1 MSVMFDPDTAIYPF
15 PPKPTPLSI
24 DEKAYYREKIKR
36 LLKERNAVMVAH
48 YYTDPEIQQLAEET
62 GGCISDS
69 LEMARFGA
77 KHPAST
83 LLVAGVRFMGETAKI
98 LSPEK
103 TILMPTLQ
111 AECSLDLGCPV
122 EEFNAFCDAHPDR
135 TVVVY
140 ANTSAAVKARADW
153 VVTSSIAVE
162 LIDHLIVWVK
172 NHLGNWTNTGAL
184 RKNRRV
190 ETFYAGRVP
199 VLCMMNLR
207 LRR

>member
-1 MSVMFDPDTAIYPF
+1 
-15 PPKPTPLSI
+15 
-24 DEKAYYREKIKR
+24 
-36 LLKERNAVMVAH
+36 MVAH

-69 LEMARFGA
+69 LEMARFGS
-77 KHPAST
+77 KHSAST

-111 AECSLDLGCPV
+111 AECSLDLGCPIDA
-122 EEFNAFCDAHPDR
+122 FSAFCDAHPDR

-162 LIDHLIVWVK
+162 LIEHLDS
-172 NHLGNWTNTGAL
+172 LGEKSSGL
-184 RKNRRV
+184 RTDIWATTSKNRPV
-190 ETFYAGRVP
+190 QTFFVGRGP
-199 VLCMMNLR
+199 VSSTTNLR
-207 LRR
+207 LRL